1 LEYVQVDPAAHV
13 VEPVY
18 PVPPHC
24 PHLYPQLIR
33 LLKVKVRVRRVTYL
47 VTVPLPLPDVE
58 VVVAGAV
65 VVPVPV
71 PLPAAANL
79 AFTNV
84 RAAWP
89 YSVP

>member
-1 LEYVQVDPAAHV
+1 LAT
-13 VEPVY
+13 
-18 PVPPHC
+18 VPP
-24 PHLYPQLIR
+24 PVL
-33 LLKVKVRVRRVTYL
+33 
-47 VTVPLPLPDVE
+47 DVE

-71 PLPAAANL
+71 PVPDPAAANL